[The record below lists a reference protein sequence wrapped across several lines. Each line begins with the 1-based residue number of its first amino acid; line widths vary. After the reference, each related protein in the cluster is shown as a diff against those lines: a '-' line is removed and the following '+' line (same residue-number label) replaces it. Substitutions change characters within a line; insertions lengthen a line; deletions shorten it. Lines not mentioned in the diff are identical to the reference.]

1 MIREQ
6 PALPDTGARRSPW
19 VWVFVT
25 EQGTVAAAQVVP
37 SAGIDFDI
45 AALARA
51 KQLKFSPAQLKG
63 SPVAAWFLVAVETI
77 AAPEGCPTM
86 AVPISAGV
94 ATFADSAVL
103 DRPELG
109 TLYRYQGM
117 DGLPLDVFIYP
128 RSDWPTPT
136 DQVGNFV
143 RTLNAMRERGDLS
156 TYEVQ
161 NEENLRLKVRGGRPR
176 RDMVIEGRSVRA
188 RLTAVTGEQR
198 TTYYAVFPEGDK
210 YIKFRA
216 TYPPARR
223 TEKTIAKF
231 VWQVLSARVSTP
243 PHCSR

>member
-1 MIREQ
+1 MSPNRVMMKRLTRSPDLLGASCAALFFLLHPPAVHAQAPPTRSLPPCDAAAPSSFPCRTPFDKAPMIREQ

-45 AALARA
+45 AALTRA

-63 SPVAAWFLVAVETI
+63 SPVSAWFLVAVETI

-117 DGLPLDVFIYP
+117 D
-128 RSDWPTPT
+128 
-136 DQVGNFV
+136 
-143 RTLNAMRERGDLS
+143 
-156 TYEVQ
+156 
-161 NEENLRLKVRGGRPR
+161 
-176 RDMVIEGRSVRA
+176 
-188 RLTAVTGEQR
+188 
-198 TTYYAVFPEGDK
+198 
-210 YIKFRA
+210 
-216 TYPPARR
+216 
-223 TEKTIAKF
+223 
-231 VWQVLSARVSTP
+231 
-243 PHCSR
+243 